1 MGLSHKF
8 ITLHCVCDEEAK
20 DWNAIFRGSG
30 SLKFTNLP
38 LGANHGG
45 PSRRCWTKL
54 NYPQKHFVSLTGLT
68 LEEYI
73 FNKHYNHDTVDLV
86 FEALSKIF
94 QHRVFIFEESLTNS
108 PRGIVG
114 EKYNRC
120 INVLERGD
128 HYNLIVVN
136 EKGWEK
142 ANNRL
147 DHSYS
152 RSVLLFN
159 IFFCFI
165 FTTALLKRC
174 WFVFTFS
181 SFT

>member
-1 MGLSHKF
+1 MGFSEYGS
-8 ITLHCVCDEEAK
+8 TEEL
-20 DWNAIFRGSG
+20 
-30 SLKFTNLP
+30 LK
-38 LGANHGG
+38 
-45 PSRRCWTKL
+45 S
-54 NYPQKHFVSLTGLT
+54 

-73 FNKHYNHDTVDLV
+73 FYKRYNHDNVDLV

-120 INVLERGD
+120 INVLKRGD

-136 EKGWEK
+136 EKGCEK

-147 DHSYS
+147 HNPYS
-152 RSVLLFN
+152 RSVLFFLICLH
-159 IFFCFI
+159 IFI
-165 FTTALLKRC
+165 IYIKVVAKIGNLEIST
-174 WFVFTFS
+174 
-181 SFT
+181 